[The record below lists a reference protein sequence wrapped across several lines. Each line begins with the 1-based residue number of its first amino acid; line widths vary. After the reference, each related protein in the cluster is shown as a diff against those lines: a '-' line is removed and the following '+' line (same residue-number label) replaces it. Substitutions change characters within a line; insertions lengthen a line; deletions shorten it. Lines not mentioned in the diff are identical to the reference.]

1 MRALVSKPRVNRIAR
16 VCLIQK
22 SGIDDYLEKSHGQLL
37 LEQAIDLGGLR
48 PGIRDRFRNRGRF
61 GHGVQMML

>member
-1 MRALVSKPRVNRIAR
+1 MTIGK
-16 VCLIQK
+16 K
-22 SGIDDYLEKSHGQLL
+22 SWLLL

-48 PGIRDRFRNRGRF
+48 PGIRDRGRF